1 MKPDDEPA
9 KAASPTRGLYG
20 QRPSAS
26 GDAARRAEFAA
37 AWAMTPRERMVR
49 ALMLGRELR
58 TLAERC
64 QGTGSAERET

>member
-49 ALMLGRELR
+49 ALMLGREAQKWELQCGFNAPKR
-58 TLAERC
+58 
-64 QGTGSAERET
+64 

>member
-9 KAASPTRGLYG
+9 EAPPARGLYG
-20 QRPSAS
+20 QRPSVS

-37 AWAMTPRERMVR
+37 AWAMTARERMLR

-58 TLAERC
+58 ALAERC
-64 QGTGSAERET
+64 QGEGSAERET